1 MAVFVS
7 EFAALIAAVVAHAQ
21 LSFTDLGSTAPIPG
35 QYDISQ
41 LLTTGDTAGYD
52 GSGINYYDNNS
63 GSSSPGASGQTFPTG
78 NNAAGYVLTNLAI
91 KYGGYSYGGNGIGG
105 ANQGWRI
112 QIFQLSGTGNTTA
125 STVYSNVTTATCEH
139 APSDWVQFSGM
150 AVALQP
156 NTAYAYTIVV
166 TQNRTSSYDDLAYAT
181 GMPYMSG
188 AVCRIQGTGGVVTY
202 YSADNISGTFDIGL
216 ALYGPPFANT
226 PTVSPSNTVVMG
238 SAITLTEST
247 VGANPLF
254 YQWQT
259 DGGSGT
265 LTNIPNAT
273 NASVTVTPPRGGPNQ
288 YAVIVTNSYGSTAS
302 AAAVVTV
309 QPLPGT
315 SDVSVNVSRPMA
327 TMPPQGLGVCSA
339 VYDNELIS
347 PSIAPLLKAA
357 GITTVRYP
365 GGSYADVYCWTNN
378 TGIDGAYVNASDSF
392 INFMNTVV
400 NPAGAQAMVTVNY
413 GSNPANNAGG
423 DTNLA
428 AAWVNYA
435 NNVNNWGVKY
445 WEIGNEIYG
454 NGYYSTNE
462 DWEYDL
468 HYSEASAANRV
479 RQPALSPVAY
489 GSNAVQ
495 FITAMKAQDPA
506 IKCGVFIQQ
515 PGTYPDTDATSPWN
529 LCVLTNCASVIDFV
543 ILHYYPSG
551 GPATLLAQPATIPSI
566 VQSTYSEM
574 TNEIG
579 ATLASN
585 LQLAITET
593 GAGTNT
599 GVVVSLWAAD
609 NYLSWI
615 ENGVV
620 NVDYQILHTDVLSN
634 NQTPGHA
641 YYGAQLAHLVANA
654 GDTFLATTSDQSTL
668 RVHAAA
674 RQDGKVGVMLINTNP
689 SLTNSVN
696 VSINGATLTSSG
708 VEYQFGLTN
717 FIGVNDF
724 PSYAASS
731 NTVSGLGN
739 QFTVLVPPY
748 TMIDL
753 LIPVAPSNT
762 PPVLA
767 PIGNQTVNVGQ
778 TVAFTASA
786 TDTNLPAP
794 KLNFSLLGG
803 PTNATL
809 TQIDNHDAGFSWRP
823 WVTDANTTNLIT
835 LTVADNG
842 TPSLSATQT
851 FMVTVN
857 PLTLPVLSSATF
869 NNGQLTFQVSGQAG
883 PDYAVETST
892 DLVDWNMLFITNSP
906 SMPFIWTD
914 TNAGTSPVQFYRVQ
928 AGPPLP

>member
-1 MAVFVS
+1 
-7 EFAALIAAVVAHAQ
+7 
-21 LSFTDLGSTAPIPG
+21 LGSTAPIPG

-52 GSGINYYDNNS
+52 GSGVNYYDNNS
-63 GSSSPGASGQTFPTG
+63 GSGSPGASAQTFTTG
-78 NNAAGYVLTNLAI
+78 NNATGYVLTYLAI
-91 KYGGYSYGGNGIGG
+91 KYGGHSYGGNGIGV

-125 STVYSNVTTATCEH
+125 STVYSNVTAATCEH

-150 AVALQP
+150 ALALQP
-156 NTAYAYTIVV
+156 NTTYAYTIVV
-166 TQNRTSSYDDLAYAT
+166 TQSRSTSYDDLAYAT
-181 GMPYMSG
+181 GTPYTGG
-188 AVCRIQGTGGVVTY
+188 AVCRIQNTGGSVTY
-202 YSADNISGTFDIGL
+202 YPSDNVSGTFDIGL
-216 ALYGPPFANT
+216 ALYGPPVANT
-226 PTVSPSNTVVMG
+226 PTVLPSGTIVVTN
-238 SAITLTEST
+238 SLTLTESA
-247 VGANPLF
+247 VGTNPLF

-259 DGGSGT
+259 DGGGGT

-273 NASVTVTPPRGGPNQ
+273 NTSVTQIPARAGPIQ
-288 YAVIVTNSYGSTAS
+288 YDVIVTNNFGSTTS
-302 AAAVVTV
+302 AVQVVTV

-315 SDVSVNVSRPMA
+315 ADVSINVSQPMA
-327 TMPPQGLGVCSA
+327 MMPLQGLGVCSA
-339 VYDNELIS
+339 VYDNVLIS
-347 PSIAPLLKAA
+347 PSVAPLLKAA
-357 GITTVRYP
+357 GITTIRYP
-365 GGSYADVYCWTNN
+365 GGSYADIYNWQTTTAN
-378 TGIDGAYVNASDSF
+378 DGGYVNSSDSF

-413 GSNPANNAGG
+413 GSNPGNNGGG
-423 DTNLA
+423 DTNVA
-428 AAWVNYA
+428 AAWVEYA
-435 NNVNNWGVKY
+435 KTNSWGVKY

-489 GSNAVQ
+489 GLNAVQ
-495 FITAMKAQDPA
+495 FITAMKAQDPT

-529 LCVLTNCASVIDFV
+529 LCVLTNCSSVIDFV
-543 ILHYYPSG
+543 ILHYYPG
-551 GPATLLAQPATIPSI
+551 GAPAALLAQPATIPSI

-579 ATLASN
+579 AALASN
-585 LQLAITET
+585 LQLAITEN

-620 NVDYQILHTDVLSN
+620 NVDYQILHTDILQN

-641 YYGAQLAHLVANA
+641 YYGAQMSHLLANV
-654 GDTFLATTSDQSTL
+654 GDTMVTVKSDQSTL
-668 RVHAAA
+668 RVHAAD
-674 RQDGKVGVMLINTNP
+674 RQDGRVGVMLINTSP

-708 VEYQFGLTN
+708 IEYQFGLTN
-717 FIGVNDF
+717 FVGANDF
-724 PSYAASS
+724 PSYPVSS

-739 QFTVLVPPY
+739 QFTVRVPPY
-748 TMIDL
+748 TMINL
-753 LIPVAPSNT
+753 LIPIAPSNT

-786 TDTNLPAP
+786 TDTNLPTP
-794 KLNFSLLGG
+794 TLTFSLLSGS
-803 PTNATL
+803 TNATL
-809 TQIDNHDAGFSWRP
+809 TQIDNNDADFSWRP
-823 WVTDANTTNLIT
+823 WVTDANTTNLIR

-851 FMVTVN
+851 FTVTVN

-869 NNGQLTFQVSGQAG
+869 NNGQLAFQVSAQAG

-892 DLVDWNMLFITNSP
+892 NLVDWNMLFITNSP

-914 TNAGTSPVQFYRVQ
+914 TNAGASRIQFYRVQ
-928 AGPPLP
+928 VGPPLP